1 MRTYV
6 RMEIACVVDGCLA
19 TPRRPGPAGGLRPGR
34 ESFDRAGAGAMDDP
48 VAAAERSEAMA
59 AALEGIGA
67 AVETERSGEIFFSV
81 GGLKGLYGGDV
92 AGVVAVAEGVVGAVC
107 TPIGEAMEGRWAAAL
122 IGVAPTRTAA
132 RAAAERGL
140 PPVTPPRLAGFLGS
154 LPTAVLLDPLGEPRR
169 ARGGLGTGP

>member
-1 MRTYV
+1 
-6 RMEIACVVDGCLA
+6 MEIACVVDGCLA
-19 TPRRPGPAGGLRPGR
+19 TPPRPGLAGGLRPGR
-34 ESFDRAGAGAMDDP
+34 GPRAPGLSPGPESLDDDP
-48 VAAAERSEAMA
+48 VAAAERGEAMA
-59 AALEGIGA
+59 GALEGIGA

-81 GGLKGLYGGDV
+81 GGLRGLYGGDV

-107 TPIGEAMEGRWAAAL
+107 TPVGEALEGRWAPAL

-154 LPTAVLLDPLGEPRR
+154 LPTAVLL
-169 ARGGLGTGP
+169 

>member
-34 ESFDRAGAGAMDDP
+34 ESFDGAGDRAMDDP

-92 AGVVAVAEGVVGAVC
+92 GGGVAGGGGAVGGRRRGGGGGRRRRGRG
-107 TPIGEAMEGRWAAAL
+107 GERAGRGGPRWAVGGGADRGGADADRRP
-122 IGVAPTRTAA
+122 GRRRAG
-132 RAAAERGL
+132 AAAGD
-140 PPVTPPRLAGFLGS
+140 A
-154 LPTAVLLDPLGEPRR
+154 A
-169 ARGGLGTGP
+169 AA

>member
-1 MRTYV
+1 
-6 RMEIACVVDGCLA
+6 MEIACVVDGCLA
-19 TPRRPGPAGGLRPGR
+19 TPLRPGRAGGLRPGR
-34 ESFDRAGAGAMDDP
+34 ESSPGAGADPGADP

-81 GGLKGLYGGDV
+81 GGLRGLYGGDV

-107 TPIGEAMEGRWAAAL
+107 TPIGEAMDGGWAPAL

-154 LPTAVLLDPLGEPRR
+154 LPPAALLDRVGGPGGAGAGVGAGGE
-169 ARGGLGTGP
+169 G